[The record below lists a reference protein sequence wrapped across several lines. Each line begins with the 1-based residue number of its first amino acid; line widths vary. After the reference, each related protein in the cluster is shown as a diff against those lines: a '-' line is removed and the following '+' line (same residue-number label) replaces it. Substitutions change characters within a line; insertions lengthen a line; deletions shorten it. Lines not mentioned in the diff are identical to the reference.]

1 MGGGSP
7 KTGLAP
13 PFFASDVDSAL
24 CPFFLFLGLFIF
36 SLPFPHSAIVFLLFP
51 LFLLSLLH
59 FCPFEKGEE
68 ENEEEEEK
76 EKRGGFCAPSVTW
89 SESGY

>member
-1 MGGGSP
+1 
-7 KTGLAP
+7 
-13 PFFASDVDSAL
+13 
-24 CPFFLFLGLFIF
+24 LGLFIF

-59 FCPFEKGEE
+59 FFPFEKGEE
-68 ENEEEEEK
+68 EEEEKK